1 MGNPAIVELQPK
13 LSDARRRIE
22 TVSKYFLVSLSLYAV
37 VFYFSSNVMI
47 DYIGFGTCFV
57 TSGSCHM

>member
-22 TVSKYFLVSLSLYAV
+22 TVSKYFLASQSLFVVSH
-37 VFYFSSNVMI
+37 FTSSVK
-47 DYIGFGTCFV
+47 
-57 TSGSCHM
+57 